1 MDINYILLLPL
12 LFFFYN
18 FQVEFKFRLGW
29 ALGRADSSAN
39 WTAVPMNG
47 GPSFAV
53 GSVGYIQTATNTAEK
68 WEQGEK
74 TFTYDFTTIGP
85 YRVR

>member
-1 MDINYILLLPL
+1 
-12 LFFFYN
+12 
-18 FQVEFKFRLGW
+18 
-29 ALGRADSSAN
+29 
-39 WTAVPMNG
+39 MNG

>member
-1 MDINYILLLPL
+1 L
-12 LFFFYN
+12 
-18 FQVEFKFRLGW
+18 VEFKFRLGW

-53 GSVGYIQTATNTAEK
+53 GSVGYTQTATNTAEK
-68 WEQGEK
+68 WDILHQANK
-74 TFTYDFTTIGP
+74 LQ
-85 YRVR
+85 V

>member
-1 MDINYILLLPL
+1 
-12 LFFFYN
+12 
-18 FQVEFKFRLGW
+18 
-29 ALGRADSSAN
+29 
-39 WTAVPMNG
+39 MNG

-74 TFTYDFTTIGP
+74 TFTYYFTTIGP
-85 YRVR
+85 